1 MSGVPLITGITGPI
15 YLLILAGYLS
25 VRFGLFAKAD
35 MRVLGRFVA
44 QLALP
49 ALLFRALSQ
58 RSLGEIV
65 NVSYL
70 VAYALGS
77 LVALFTGYL
86 IARHVQKK
94 PLALSGLVGMGMA
107 CSNSGFIG
115 APIVA
120 QLLGPVAGVA
130 LALTML
136 VENLLTIPLA
146 LLLADQTEG
155 QSGLHWHEVL
165 RDTGRKLA
173 TNPLIVAIV
182 LGLLTALLQPPLP
195 EIVTRSIALVAAAS
209 SPVALFVIGGTLV
222 GLQVRGLLG
231 DVALIATGKLLLH
244 PLAVLGLLWLLPPLD
259 PALRTAAVVF
269 AAMPMFS
276 IYPVLAQ
283 KYHHEGFCAAALF
296 ATTVAALGS
305 ISALLWLL
313 QQLPGWHGA

>member
-1 MSGVPLITGITGPI
+1 MPVILGVTGPI

-44 QLALP
+44 QFALP

-77 LVALFTGYL
+77 LLALFAGYL

-94 PLALSGLVGMGMA
+94 PLSLSGLVGMGMA

-146 LLLADQTEG
+146 LLLADQTGQGG
-155 QSGLHWHEVL
+155 QSWQQVL

-173 TNPLIVAIV
+173 GNPLIIAIV

-231 DVALIATGKLLLH
+231 DVALIAAGKLLLH

-283 KYHHEGFCAAALF
+283 KYHHEGFCAAALL
-296 ATTVAALGS
+296 ATTVTAFGS

>member
-1 MSGVPLITGITGPI
+1 MPSILGITGPI
-15 YLLILAGYLS
+15 YLLILAGYLA

-44 QLALP
+44 QFALP

-58 RSLGEIV
+58 RSLAEIV

-70 VAYALGS
+70 TAYALGS
-77 LVALFTGYL
+77 LLALATGYL
-86 IARHVQKK
+86 IARRLQGK
-94 PLALSGLVGMGMA
+94 PYALAGLFGMGMS

-115 APIVA
+115 YPVVM

-136 VENLLTIPLA
+136 VENLLTIPLS
-146 LLLADQTEG
+146 LLLADRTG
-155 QSGLHWHEVL
+155 QGNLPWHAVL
-165 RDTGRKLA
+165 RDTARKLA
-173 TNPLIVAIV
+173 SNPLIVAIV

-195 EIVTRSIALVAAAS
+195 EMLSKAIALVAGAS

-222 GLQVRGLLG
+222 GLEVKGLRG
-231 DVALIATGKLLLH
+231 DVALIVAGKLVLH
-244 PLAVLGLLWLLPPLD
+244 PLAVFGLLALLPPLD
-259 PALRTAAVVF
+259 PALHTAALVF

-283 KYHHEGFCAAALF
+283 KYHHEGFCAAALL
-296 ATTVAALGS
+296 ATTVSAFVTLN
-305 ISALLWLL
+305 ALLWLL
-313 QQLPGWHGA
+313 QR